1 MKDPIDPLLD
11 AWKFSEEEDKD
22 VRESITNKVKQWIT
36 QKEAEEGREF
46 NKKIKSWVARK
57 KDEDDFKYEL
67 KNVCFGI
74 SKNWMNSDDQVQ
86 GHLDSFPVT

>member
-36 QKEAEEGREF
+36 QKEAE
-46 NKKIKSWVARK
+46 
-57 KDEDDFKYEL
+57 
-67 KNVCFGI
+67 
-74 SKNWMNSDDQVQ
+74 
-86 GHLDSFPVT
+86 